1 MAATLANR
9 QDASR
14 ALSPELEAALLAAKS
29 FVPPPPRCS
38 AEEAEAGVRHAQ
50 ALFRESSAYGRD
62 LVAELIEQR
71 RAEASRG

>member
-29 FVPPPPRCS
+29 FVPPPRCS